1 MGIEGGSDV
10 YSIDINIW
18 IYVPL
23 NQIRSALRS
32 FHMVVEIKD
41 ETSTKKNVRQTS
53 LDKRNNFATMVISV
67 RPTTLVTKSEFM
79 TIVMNNKI
87 LITKS
92 TIFIR
97 ARIQNSKLQ
106 ISEFRIQNSKYQ
118 NSEFRTPNIRIQI
131 SELRIT
137 NLYQNNM

>member
-41 ETSTKKNVRQTS
+41 ETSTKNNVRQTS

-118 NSEFRTPNIRIQI
+118 NSELRTPN
-131 SELRIT
+131 T
-137 NLYQNNM
+137 

>member
-18 IYVPL
+18 IYVSL

-41 ETSTKKNVRQTS
+41 ETSTKNNVRQTS
-53 LDKRNNFATMVISV
+53 SDKRNNFATMVISV
-67 RPTTLVTKSEFM
+67 RPTTPFTKSEFK
-79 TIVMNNKI
+79 TIIMNNKI

-92 TIFIR
+92 TILTR
-97 ARIQNSKLQ
+97 VRIQ
-106 ISEFRIQNSKYQ
+106 E
-118 NSEFRTPNIRIQI
+118 
-131 SELRIT
+131 SEL
-137 NLYQNNM
+137 

>member
-18 IYVPL
+18 IYVSL

-41 ETSTKKNVRQTS
+41 ETSTKNNVRQTS

-87 LITKS
+87 LITNS
-92 TIFIR
+92 TIFTR

-106 ISEFRIQNSKYQ
+106 ISEFRIQNS
-118 NSEFRTPNIRIQI
+118 EFRTPNIRVQI
-131 SELRIT
+131 SELRIP
-137 NLYQNNM
+137 NLYQNIM